1 MAIADGEGLDGL
13 SMRKVAAALGCEV
26 MSLYNHVGGKDDL
39 LDEMVDR
46 VYGEI
51 PEPSSTAA
59 WRPALRDVAMHTREA
74 LVRHHWAGELITGR
88 FPGPLRRRHMDAML
102 RVLAGAGL
110 PEDVADLGFHALLV
124 HVQGFTQQQ
133 AGFRSGAALMAEH
146 ATQFLAGP
154 DADAT
159 PHLVA
164 HFRYHD
170 ERGHRHDDF
179 EFVLDLI
186 LDGLERSAGT
196 LLE

>member
-1 MAIADGEGLDGL
+1 
-13 SMRKVAAALGCEV
+13 
-26 MSLYNHVGGKDDL
+26 MS
-39 LDEMVDR
+39 R
-46 VYGEI
+46 CT
-51 PEPSSTAA
+51 P
-59 WRPALRDVAMHTREA
+59 
-74 LVRHHWAGELITGR
+74 VRHSSVTPGR
-88 FPGPLRRRHMDAML
+88 VSESPADSRARC
-102 RVLAGAGL
+102 GAATWT
-110 PEDVADLGFHALLV
+110 DVADLGFHALLV